1 MLNIDNPVFKILTRV
16 FDVMLLNI
24 LWFICSIPIITL
36 GASTTAL
43 YYSMMKIIRKKDDS
57 ITRIFFHS
65 FVNNLKQGSIL
76 TVILGTVGV
85 LLWYVMQKCG
95 AFSGE
100 ASIAMMTLIIVLI
113 IILEIIIS
121 YSFPLL
127 AQFENTTKN
136 TVINAFVIGVSNLPY
151 TSVFAFLN
159 SVPLLLILILPE
171 TFLLLLPFWLLF
183 GVALIALVNSRKFVV
198 IFDKYIQDEK
208 S

>member
-1 MLNIDNPVFKILTRV
+1 MFNIDNPIFKILTKA
-16 FDVMLLNI
+16 FDIMLLNI
-24 LWFICSIPIITL
+24 LWLICSLPIITL

-43 YYSMMKIIRKKDDS
+43 YYSTMKIIRKEDYS
-57 ITRIFFHS
+57 ITKMFFHS
-65 FVNNLKQGSIL
+65 LVNNLKQGSIL

-95 AFSGE
+95 VFSGE